1 MNIKDQI
8 KQLFLRETEMLQRT
22 QHNGV
27 SIFYGDIP
35 DELRGKLRNKFQM
48 SLDEEILFF
57 RNVSWK
63 SFDGKNI
70 RKVADAVGARLW
82 FVLNM

>member
-27 SIFYGDIP
+27 SIFYR
-35 DELRGKLRNKFQM
+35 EVWE
-48 SLDEEILFF
+48 S
-57 RNVSWK
+57 
-63 SFDGKNI
+63 
-70 RKVADAVGARLW
+70 GARESKKGREG
-82 FVLNM
+82 